1 MNTDVATAT
10 IWVMKFG
17 GTSVA
22 TPDLMRNAVARI
34 QERRNEGH
42 RIVVV
47 VSAMGDTTDR
57 LLELARQ
64 LSAKPSRRELDVLL
78 SAGEQQSMAL
88 LSIALEEAGI
98 AAISFTG
105 RQGGI
110 RTDDRYSQARIV
122 SIDPS
127 RIHSELERNR
137 VVVVAGFQGEN
148 EQQDV
153 TTLGRGGS
161 DTSAVALAAALDA
174 KGCEILTDVD
184 GVYTADPR
192 VVPRA
197 RRLERLSSD
206 EMLEMAT
213 FGARVLHGRSVELAR
228 RYNVPLVVAS
238 STRSGPGTRIEPP
251 KEEPEM
257 EQVVVRAI
265 TDDPAV
271 RKVSLLHVPDTPG
284 VAAKVFQVLGEAQV
298 PVRLI
303 VQAQGSK
310 KHNDITLILPSDA
323 PLDEALLQKM
333 VDIVGGESWLLD
345 ENVALLSV
353 VGEGIARE
361 PGIAAKIFSV
371 LAEEKVNIDVIST
384 SNLVISCV
392 VPESC
397 LVRAAAAL
405 HAALVETE

>member
-238 STRSGPGTRIEPP
+238 STRSGPGTRIDPP

-361 PGIAAKIFSV
+361 P
-371 LAEEKVNIDVIST
+371 
-384 SNLVISCV
+384 
-392 VPESC
+392 
-397 LVRAAAAL
+397 
-405 HAALVETE
+405 